1 MMFVFGHDDVTI
13 YPSRMM
19 MGYDGRDGKNGLCSN
34 INKTQT
40 QNGDY
45 W

>member
-1 MMFVFGHDDVTI
+1 MMFLFGHDDIII

-34 INKTQT
+34 IYKTQT
-40 QNGDY
+40 QNGG
-45 W
+45 